1 MPATISPLYGA
12 WPGSSPGG
20 GIPLVG
26 ADNLL
31 NPENLMTHVILTRF
45 GDERTVTIPTQ
56 QNFQDFLKVIRTL
69 EPDRRWQISESWE
82 VQA

>member
-1 MPATISPLYGA
+1 MQSRARQ
-12 WPGSSPGG
+12 
-20 GIPLVG
+20 
-26 ADNLL
+26 L

-56 QNFQDFLKVIRTL
+56 KSFQDFLKVIRTL

-82 VQA
+82 VPI